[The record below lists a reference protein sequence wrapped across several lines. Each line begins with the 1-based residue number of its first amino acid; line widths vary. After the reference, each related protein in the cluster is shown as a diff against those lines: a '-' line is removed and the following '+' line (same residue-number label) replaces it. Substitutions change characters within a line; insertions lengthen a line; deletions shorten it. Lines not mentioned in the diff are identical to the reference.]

1 MARSESR
8 SSRGSLRW
16 FIPGG
21 VQRARPKKI
30 EALSRERE
38 REGERRERR
47 GRSIRGRDTHT
58 HTHRRPSEEVNV
70 RSEVHCLGGK
80 KAGGRGQEREEVY
93 TWRRERKGERKT
105 ASGGGR

>member
-38 REGERRERR
+38 REKRKKRKEHPRKR
-47 GRSIRGRDTHT
+47 HT

>member
-38 REGERRERR
+38 REEKEEEGASEEE
-47 GRSIRGRDTHT
+47 THT